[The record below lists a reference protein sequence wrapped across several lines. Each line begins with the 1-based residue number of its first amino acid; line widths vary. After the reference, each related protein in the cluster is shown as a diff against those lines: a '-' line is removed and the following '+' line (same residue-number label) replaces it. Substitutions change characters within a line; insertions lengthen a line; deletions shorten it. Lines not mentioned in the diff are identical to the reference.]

1 MNHVVD
7 EVREVYTFDH
17 IMLQHSGVPATCEE
31 LWVRR
36 PGHTVDKV
44 CVGHVAV
51 AGGRYDEMAEDE
63 YQTTLGYDRGG
74 MRERLAMC
82 LMLKTEVSID

>member
-1 MNHVVD
+1 M
-7 EVREVYTFDH
+7 
-17 IMLQHSGVPATCEE
+17 
-31 LWVRR
+31 
-36 PGHTVDKV
+36 DKV

-82 LMLKTEVSID
+82 LILKREVNNRNSIYTMLSMCLKCVVILKI